1 MKRPME
7 EIKIYHSLWRMLLL
21 ILGSILFDVLHMHKN
36 VFHLVV
42 GWSSIVFFGC
52 GGIVLLWSFLKERL
66 FDRPHLTINDEG
78 ISYRGMK
85 TWHVRFADVASF
97 EVRRLGDNNFV
108 AINYKPEVRRLG
120 DNNFVAINYKPVVE
134 LQKMENASI
143 LGRLFRS
150 MNICLINAQ
159 ESISVVDISMKAD
172 ELCHLLNQRLKRI

>member
-1 MKRPME
+1 ME
-7 EIKIYHSLWRMLLL
+7 DIKIYSSLWRMMLL
-21 ILGSILFDVLHMHKN
+21 ILACLLFVFAGIFILHMHRN

-42 GWSSIVFFGC
+42 GWVSILVFGC

-66 FDRPHLTINDEG
+66 FGQAHLTINDEELT
-78 ISYRGMK
+78 YRGMK

-97 EVRRLGDNNFV
+97 
-108 AINYKPEVRRLG
+108 EVRRLG

-150 MNICLINAQ
+150 MNKHLINAQ
-159 ESISVVDISMKAD
+159 ESISVVDISMKAG
-172 ELCHLLNQRLKRI
+172 ELCDILNQRLRRA